1 MSKIKIKHEYFRKDF
16 NIQKTPDI
24 VVDLRR
30 LPVDELT
37 KLTPDQVAN
46 LLIFI
51 RNCES
56 TFSAFIKEIKDNINE
71 R

>member
-1 MSKIKIKHEYFRKDF
+1 MSKIKIKHEYFRNDF
-16 NIQKTPDI
+16 IIQKTPDV

-30 LPVDELT
+30 PPVDELS

-51 RNCES
+51 KSCED
-56 TFSAFIKEIKDNINE
+56 TFCAFIKEIKDNINE
-71 R
+71 